1 MSSSIEET
9 SFAPTG
15 KPEKILIKKTVKAFP
30 ESLKTFL
37 ENLSKNFPIYST
49 APVRSKKE
57 DKTKKGNI
65 DAIKVFA
72 QSESPQLIPE
82 ETTSGKFIS
91 NNITTKEKKKIKGK

>member
-37 ENLSKNFPIYST
+37 ENLSKIFPIYST

-65 DAIKVFA
+65 DAIKVFSGFFSLFGGLA
-72 QSESPQLIPE
+72 VLFYPNDVFV
-82 ETTSGKFIS
+82 ETIGGK
-91 NNITTKEKKKIKGK
+91 